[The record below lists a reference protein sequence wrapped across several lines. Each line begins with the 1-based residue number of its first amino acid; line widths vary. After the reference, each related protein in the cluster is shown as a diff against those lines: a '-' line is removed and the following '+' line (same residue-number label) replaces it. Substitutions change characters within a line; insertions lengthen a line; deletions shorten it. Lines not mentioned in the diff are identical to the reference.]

1 MKKLISF
8 ILTAAMLFGMTTAF
22 AIDEGEARTVIGADI
37 TQTQKASVY
46 KTFGIS
52 EGDVEELTVTNAEER
67 QYLDGVVDASV
78 IGTHS
83 ISCVYIKVLAAGKGL
98 DVSTSN
104 ISWCTKDMYRNA
116 LTTAGIDD
124 AQVIVTS
131 PIQGIS
137 GTAALTGIYK
147 AYEDITGTKLDTTA
161 KLAGTQEL
169 VTTAELA
176 DEIGS
181 TDAVT
186 IVNELKEILGETK
199 TMSDDELRAEIQRL
213 ADENK
218 IKITDSQIDQ
228 LMSLTRQAEGRGVPV
243 HGAEARGREG
253 QGQQVRRVLRR
264 FSSECRQLLFGP
276 LWRLRQGLTLKIMKK
291 LPFGGGFFQ
300 PWRQV

>member
-8 ILTAAMLFGMTTAF
+8 ILTAAMLFCMTTAF

-52 EGDVEELTVTNAEER
+52 EGDVKELTVTNAEER

-104 ISWCTKDMYRNA
+104 ISWCTKEMYRNA
-116 LTTAGIDD
+116 LMTAGIDD

-228 LMSLTRQAEGRGVPV
+228 LMSLTRQLEKLDTNQLKQKVEEFQSTARKLA
-243 HGAEARGREG
+243 GAKDKVSKFAASFGDFLQSVG
-253 QGQQVRRVLRR
+253 SF
-264 FSSECRQLLFGP
+264 FSGLFG
-276 LWRLRQGLTLKIMKK
+276 GSDK
-291 LPFGGGFFQ
+291 G
-300 PWRQV
+300 

>member
-67 QYLDGVVDASV
+67 QYLDGVVDAAV

-199 TMSDDELRAEIQRL
+199 TMSDDELRAEIQKL

-228 LMSLTRQAEGRGVPV
+228 LMSLTRQLEKLDTNQLKQKVEEFQSTARKLA
-243 HGAEARGREG
+243 GAKDKVSKFAASFGDFLQSVG
-253 QGQQVRRVLRR
+253 SF
-264 FSSECRQLLFGP
+264 FSGLFG
-276 LWRLRQGLTLKIMKK
+276 GSDK
-291 LPFGGGFFQ
+291 G
-300 PWRQV
+300 

>member
-52 EGDVEELTVTNAEER
+52 EGDVKELTVTNAEER

-228 LMSLTRQAEGRGVPV
+228 LMSLTRQLEKLDTNQLKQKVEEFQSTARKLA
-243 HGAEARGREG
+243 GAKDKVSKFAASFGDFLQSVG
-253 QGQQVRRVLRR
+253 SF
-264 FSSECRQLLFGP
+264 FSGLFG
-276 LWRLRQGLTLKIMKK
+276 GSDK
-291 LPFGGGFFQ
+291 G
-300 PWRQV
+300 

>member
-52 EGDVEELTVTNAEER
+52 EGDVKELTVTNAEER

-116 LTTAGIDD
+116 LMTAGIDD

-228 LMSLTRQAEGRGVPV
+228 LMSLTRQLEKLDTNQLKQKVEEFQSTARKLA
-243 HGAEARGREG
+243 GAKDKVSKFAASFGDFLQSVG
-253 QGQQVRRVLRR
+253 SF
-264 FSSECRQLLFGP
+264 FSGLFG
-276 LWRLRQGLTLKIMKK
+276 GSDK
-291 LPFGGGFFQ
+291 G
-300 PWRQV
+300 

>member
-1 MKKLISF
+1 MKKMISF

-52 EGDVEELTVTNAEER
+52 EGDVKELTVTNAEER

-104 ISWCTKDMYRNA
+104 ISWCTKEMYRNA
-116 LTTAGIDD
+116 LMTAGIDD

-213 ADENK
+213 ADENNIE
-218 IKITDSQIDQ
+218 IKDSEIDQ
-228 LMSLTRQAEGRGVPV
+228 LMSLTRQLEKLDTNQLKQKVEEFQSTARKLA
-243 HGAEARGREG
+243 GAKDKVSKFAASFGDFLQSVG
-253 QGQQVRRVLRR
+253 SF
-264 FSSECRQLLFGP
+264 FSGLFG
-276 LWRLRQGLTLKIMKK
+276 GSDK
-291 LPFGGGFFQ
+291 G
-300 PWRQV
+300 

>member
-213 ADENK
+213 ADENNIE
-218 IKITDSQIDQ
+218 IKDSEIDQ
-228 LMSLTRQAEGRGVPV
+228 LMSLTRQLEKLDTNQLKQKVEEFQSTARKLA
-243 HGAEARGREG
+243 GAKDKVSKFAASFGDFLQSVG
-253 QGQQVRRVLRR
+253 SF
-264 FSSECRQLLFGP
+264 FSGLFG
-276 LWRLRQGLTLKIMKK
+276 GSDK
-291 LPFGGGFFQ
+291 G
-300 PWRQV
+300 

>member
-52 EGDVEELTVTNAEER
+52 EGDVKELTVTNAEER

-116 LTTAGIDD
+116 LMTAGIDD

-213 ADENK
+213 ADENNIE
-218 IKITDSQIDQ
+218 IKDSEIDQ
-228 LMSLTRQAEGRGVPV
+228 LMSLTRQLEKLDTNQLKQKVEEFQSTARKLA
-243 HGAEARGREG
+243 GAKDKVSKFAASFGDFLQSVG
-253 QGQQVRRVLRR
+253 SF
-264 FSSECRQLLFGP
+264 FSGLFG
-276 LWRLRQGLTLKIMKK
+276 GSDK
-291 LPFGGGFFQ
+291 G
-300 PWRQV
+300 

>member
-1 MKKLISF
+1 MKILISF

-52 EGDVEELTVTNAEER
+52 EGDVKELTVTNAEER

-104 ISWCTKDMYRNA
+104 ISWCTKEMYRNA
-116 LTTAGIDD
+116 LMTAGIDD

-213 ADENK
+213 ADENNIE
-218 IKITDSQIDQ
+218 IKDSEIDQ
-228 LMSLTRQAEGRGVPV
+228 LMSLTRQLEKLDTNQLKQKVEEFQSTARKLA
-243 HGAEARGREG
+243 GAKDKVSKFAASFGDFLQSVG
-253 QGQQVRRVLRR
+253 SF
-264 FSSECRQLLFGP
+264 FSGLFG
-276 LWRLRQGLTLKIMKK
+276 GSDK
-291 LPFGGGFFQ
+291 G
-300 PWRQV
+300 

>member
-1 MKKLISF
+1 MKKIITF
-8 ILTAAMLFGMTTAF
+8 VLTAVMLFGMTSAF
-22 AIDEGEARTVIGADI
+22 ALDEGEARTVIGADI

-46 KTFGIS
+46 KTFGIK
-52 EGDVEELTVTNAEER
+52 EGDVKELTVTNAEER
-67 QYLDGVVDASV
+67 QYLDGVVDESV

-83 ISCVYIKVLAAGKGL
+83 ISCIYIKILASGKGL

-116 LTTAGIDD
+116 LATAGIDD
-124 AQVIVTS
+124 AEVIVTS

-161 KLAGTQEL
+161 KQAGTQEL

-186 IVNELKEILGETK
+186 IVNELKEILGETRK
-199 TMSDDELRAEIQRL
+199 MSDSELKDEIHKL
-213 ADENK
+213 ADENNVTLTDDEVNQL
-218 IKITDSQIDQ
+218 IT
-228 LMSLTRQAEGRGVPV
+228 LTRQLEK
-243 HGAEARGREG
+243 
-253 QGQQVRRVLRR
+253 LDTN
-264 FSSECRQLLFGP
+264 QLKEKVEEF
-276 LWRLRQGLTLKIMKK
+276 QSTAKK
-291 LPFGGGFFQ
+291 LAGAKDKISKFAASFGDFMQSVGSFLSGLFH
-300 PWRQV
+300 

>member
-52 EGDVEELTVTNAEER
+52 EGDVKELTVTNAEER
-67 QYLDGVVDASV
+67 QYLDGVVDAAV

-137 GTAALTGIYK
+137 GTAALTGVYK

-228 LMSLTRQAEGRGVPV
+228 LMSLTRQLEKLDTNQLKQKVEEFQSTARKLA
-243 HGAEARGREG
+243 GAKDKVSKFAASFGDFLQSVG
-253 QGQQVRRVLRR
+253 SF
-264 FSSECRQLLFGP
+264 FSGLFG
-276 LWRLRQGLTLKIMKK
+276 GSDK
-291 LPFGGGFFQ
+291 G
-300 PWRQV
+300 

>member
-104 ISWCTKDMYRNA
+104 ISWCTKEMYRNA
-116 LTTAGIDD
+116 LMTAGIDD

-199 TMSDDELRAEIQRL
+199 TMSDDELRAEIQKL

-228 LMSLTRQAEGRGVPV
+228 LMSLTRQLEKLDTNQLKQKVEEFQSTARKLA
-243 HGAEARGREG
+243 GAKDKVSKFAASFGDFLQSVG
-253 QGQQVRRVLRR
+253 SF
-264 FSSECRQLLFGP
+264 FSGLFG
-276 LWRLRQGLTLKIMKK
+276 GSDK
-291 LPFGGGFFQ
+291 G
-300 PWRQV
+300 

>member
-52 EGDVEELTVTNAEER
+52 EGDVKELTVTNAEER

-104 ISWCTKDMYRNA
+104 ISWCTKEMYRNA
-116 LTTAGIDD
+116 LMTAGIDD

-213 ADENK
+213 ADENNIE
-218 IKITDSQIDQ
+218 IKDSEIDQ
-228 LMSLTRQAEGRGVPV
+228 LMSLTRQLEKLDTNQLKQKVEEFQSTARKLA
-243 HGAEARGREG
+243 GAEDKVSKFAASFGDFLQSVG
-253 QGQQVRRVLRR
+253 SF
-264 FSSECRQLLFGP
+264 FSGLFG
-276 LWRLRQGLTLKIMKK
+276 GSDK
-291 LPFGGGFFQ
+291 G
-300 PWRQV
+300 

>member
-52 EGDVEELTVTNAEER
+52 EGDVKELTVTNAEER

-104 ISWCTKDMYRNA
+104 ISWCTKEMYRNA
-116 LTTAGIDD
+116 LMTAGIDD

-228 LMSLTRQAEGRGVPV
+228 LMSLTRQLEKLDTNQLKQKVEEFQSTARKLA
-243 HGAEARGREG
+243 GAKDKVSKFAASFGDFLQSVG
-253 QGQQVRRVLRR
+253 SF
-264 FSSECRQLLFGP
+264 FSGLFG
-276 LWRLRQGLTLKIMKK
+276 GSDK
-291 LPFGGGFFQ
+291 G
-300 PWRQV
+300 

>member
-52 EGDVEELTVTNAEER
+52 EGDVKELTVTNAEER

-213 ADENK
+213 ADENNIE
-218 IKITDSQIDQ
+218 IKDSEIDQ
-228 LMSLTRQAEGRGVPV
+228 LMSLTRQLEKLDTNQLKQKVEEFQSTARKLA
-243 HGAEARGREG
+243 GAKDKVSKFAASFGDFLQSVG
-253 QGQQVRRVLRR
+253 SF
-264 FSSECRQLLFGP
+264 FSGLFG
-276 LWRLRQGLTLKIMKK
+276 GSDK
-291 LPFGGGFFQ
+291 G
-300 PWRQV
+300 

>member
-52 EGDVEELTVTNAEER
+52 EGDVKELTVTNAEER

-199 TMSDDELRAEIQRL
+199 TMSDDELRAEIQKL

-228 LMSLTRQAEGRGVPV
+228 LMSLTRQLEKLDTNQLKQKVEEFQSTARKLA
-243 HGAEARGREG
+243 GAKDKVSKFAASFGDFLQSVG
-253 QGQQVRRVLRR
+253 SF
-264 FSSECRQLLFGP
+264 FSGLFG
-276 LWRLRQGLTLKIMKK
+276 GSDK
-291 LPFGGGFFQ
+291 G
-300 PWRQV
+300 

>member
-199 TMSDDELRAEIQRL
+199 TMSDDELRAEIQKL

-228 LMSLTRQAEGRGVPV
+228 LMSLTRQLEKLDTNQLKQKVEEFQSTARKLA
-243 HGAEARGREG
+243 GAKDKVSKFAASFGDFLQSVG
-253 QGQQVRRVLRR
+253 SF
-264 FSSECRQLLFGP
+264 FSGLFG
-276 LWRLRQGLTLKIMKK
+276 GSDK
-291 LPFGGGFFQ
+291 G
-300 PWRQV
+300 

>member
-52 EGDVEELTVTNAEER
+52 EGDVKELTVTNAEER

-104 ISWCTKDMYRNA
+104 ISWCTKEMYRNA

-213 ADENK
+213 ADENNIE
-218 IKITDSQIDQ
+218 IKDSEIDQ
-228 LMSLTRQAEGRGVPV
+228 LMSLTRQLEKLDTNQLKQKVEEFQSTARKLA
-243 HGAEARGREG
+243 GAKDKVSKFAASFGDFLQSVG
-253 QGQQVRRVLRR
+253 SF
-264 FSSECRQLLFGP
+264 FSGLFG
-276 LWRLRQGLTLKIMKK
+276 GSDK
-291 LPFGGGFFQ
+291 G
-300 PWRQV
+300 

>member
-22 AIDEGEARTVIGADI
+22 AIDEGEARAVIGADI

-228 LMSLTRQAEGRGVPV
+228 LMSLTRQLEKLDTNQLKQKVEEFQSTARKLA
-243 HGAEARGREG
+243 GAKDKVSKFAASFGDFLQSVG
-253 QGQQVRRVLRR
+253 SF
-264 FSSECRQLLFGP
+264 FSGLFG
-276 LWRLRQGLTLKIMKK
+276 GSDK
-291 LPFGGGFFQ
+291 G
-300 PWRQV
+300 

>member
-83 ISCVYIKVLAAGKGL
+83 ISCVYIKILAAGKGL

-218 IKITDSQIDQ
+218 IKITDSEIDQ
-228 LMSLTRQAEGRGVPV
+228 LMSLTRQLEKLDTNQLKQKVEEFQSTARKLA
-243 HGAEARGREG
+243 GAKDKVSKFAASFGDFLQSVG
-253 QGQQVRRVLRR
+253 SF
-264 FSSECRQLLFGP
+264 FSGLFG
-276 LWRLRQGLTLKIMKK
+276 GSDK
-291 LPFGGGFFQ
+291 G
-300 PWRQV
+300 

>member
-104 ISWCTKDMYRNA
+104 ISWCTKEMYRNA
-116 LTTAGIDD
+116 LMTAGIDD

-228 LMSLTRQAEGRGVPV
+228 LMSLTRQLEKLDTNQLKQKVEEFQSTARKLA
-243 HGAEARGREG
+243 GAKDKVSKFAASFGDFLQSVG
-253 QGQQVRRVLRR
+253 SF
-264 FSSECRQLLFGP
+264 FSGLFG
-276 LWRLRQGLTLKIMKK
+276 GSDK
-291 LPFGGGFFQ
+291 G
-300 PWRQV
+300 

>member
-228 LMSLTRQAEGRGVPV
+228 LMSLTRQLEKLDTNQLKQKVEEFQSTARKLA
-243 HGAEARGREG
+243 GAKDKVSKFAASFGDFLQSVG
-253 QGQQVRRVLRR
+253 SF
-264 FSSECRQLLFGP
+264 FSGLFG
-276 LWRLRQGLTLKIMKK
+276 GSDK
-291 LPFGGGFFQ
+291 G
-300 PWRQV
+300 

>member
-52 EGDVEELTVTNAEER
+52 EGDVKELTVTNAEER

-147 AYEDITGTKLDTTA
+147 A
-161 KLAGTQEL
+161 
-169 VTTAELA
+169 
-176 DEIGS
+176 
-181 TDAVT
+181 
-186 IVNELKEILGETK
+186 
-199 TMSDDELRAEIQRL
+199 
-213 ADENK
+213 
-218 IKITDSQIDQ
+218 
-228 LMSLTRQAEGRGVPV
+228 
-243 HGAEARGREG
+243 
-253 QGQQVRRVLRR
+253 
-264 FSSECRQLLFGP
+264 
-276 LWRLRQGLTLKIMKK
+276 
-291 LPFGGGFFQ
+291 
-300 PWRQV
+300 

>member
-52 EGDVEELTVTNAEER
+52 EGDVKELTVTNAEER

-104 ISWCTKDMYRNA
+104 ISWCTKEMYRNA
-116 LTTAGIDD
+116 LMTAGIDD

-213 ADENK
+213 ADENNIE
-218 IKITDSQIDQ
+218 IKDSEIDQ
-228 LMSLTRQAEGRGVPV
+228 LMSLTRQLEKLDTNQLKQKVEEFQSTARKLA
-243 HGAEARGREG
+243 GAKDKVSKFAASFGDFLQSVG
-253 QGQQVRRVLRR
+253 SF
-264 FSSECRQLLFGP
+264 FSGLFG
-276 LWRLRQGLTLKIMKK
+276 GSDK
-291 LPFGGGFFQ
+291 G
-300 PWRQV
+300 

>member
-137 GTAALTGIYK
+137 GTAALTGVYK

-199 TMSDDELRAEIQRL
+199 TMSDDELRAEIQKL

-228 LMSLTRQAEGRGVPV
+228 LMSLTRQLEKLDTNQLKQKVEEFQSTARKLA
-243 HGAEARGREG
+243 GAKDKVSKFAASFGDFLQSVG
-253 QGQQVRRVLRR
+253 SF
-264 FSSECRQLLFGP
+264 FSGLFG
-276 LWRLRQGLTLKIMKK
+276 GSDK
-291 LPFGGGFFQ
+291 G
-300 PWRQV
+300 

>member
-1 MKKLISF
+1 
-8 ILTAAMLFGMTTAF
+8 
-22 AIDEGEARTVIGADI
+22 
-37 TQTQKASVY
+37 
-46 KTFGIS
+46 
-52 EGDVEELTVTNAEER
+52 
-67 QYLDGVVDASV
+67 
-78 IGTHS
+78 
-83 ISCVYIKVLAAGKGL
+83 
-98 DVSTSN
+98 
-104 ISWCTKDMYRNA
+104 MYRNA

-228 LMSLTRQAEGRGVPV
+228 LMSLTRQLEKLDTNQLKQKVEEFQSTARKLA
-243 HGAEARGREG
+243 GAKDKVSKFAASFGDFLQSVG
-253 QGQQVRRVLRR
+253 SF
-264 FSSECRQLLFGP
+264 FSGLFG
-276 LWRLRQGLTLKIMKK
+276 GSDK
-291 LPFGGGFFQ
+291 G
-300 PWRQV
+300 

>member
-52 EGDVEELTVTNAEER
+52 EGDVKELTVTNAEER

-83 ISCVYIKVLAAGKGL
+83 ISCVYIKVLVAGKGL

-228 LMSLTRQAEGRGVPV
+228 LMSLTRQLEKLDTNQLKQKVEEFQSTARKLA
-243 HGAEARGREG
+243 GAKDKVSKFAASFGDFLQSVG
-253 QGQQVRRVLRR
+253 SF
-264 FSSECRQLLFGP
+264 FSGLFG
-276 LWRLRQGLTLKIMKK
+276 GSDK
-291 LPFGGGFFQ
+291 G
-300 PWRQV
+300 